1 MKTNKCIVL
10 VLIFAIFTPIGR
22 LGANDLK
29 NLQKIGDVLQF
40 AIPVY
45 AFGLSCGEEGYE
57 GSKQFIYSLAAS
69 QLSVHILK
77 ETTHQKRPDYQ
88 EGNKKRSFP
97 SGHTSSA
104 FCGASFIHRRYGF
117 RQAIVP
123 YGLAIATGISRVQA
137 KKHYIR
143 DVIAGAAIS
152 CLWTWCLVEKKTN
165 IIIDTNGEF
174 TKIAYEVDF

>member
-1 MKTNKCIVL
+1 MTRTNKCIVL
-10 VLIFAIFTPIGR
+10 ILILAIFMPIGR
-22 LGANDLK
+22 LGANSF
-29 NLQKIGDVLQF
+29 QRMGDVLQF

-45 AFGLSCGEEGYE
+45 AFGLSRGEEGYE

-77 ETTHQKRPDYQ
+77 ETTYQKRPDYQ
-88 EGNKKRSFP
+88 EGDKKRSFP

-104 FCGASFIHRRYGF
+104 FSGASFIHKRYGF

-137 KKHYIR
+137 KKHYPR
-143 DVIAGAAIS
+143 DVIAGAMIS
-152 CLWTWCLVEKKTN
+152 CLWIWFFVEKKTN
-165 IIIDTNGEF
+165 IIVDTNGEF
-174 TKIAYEVDF
+174 TTIAYEMNF

>member
-1 MKTNKCIVL
+1 MAQTNKCIVL
-10 VLIFAIFTPIGR
+10 MLMLAIFTPIGQ
-22 LGANDLK
+22 LGAN
-29 NLQKIGDVLQF
+29 NFQRMGDILQF
-40 AIPVY
+40 AVPVY

-57 GSKQFIYSLAAS
+57 GTKQFIYSLAGS
-69 QLSVHILK
+69 QLCVHVLK

-88 EGNKKRSFP
+88 EGRKKNSFP

-104 FCGASFIHRRYGF
+104 FMGASFIHRRYGF

-137 KKHYIR
+137 KKHYTR

-152 CLWTWCLVEKKTN
+152 CLWTWFCVERRTN
-165 IIIDTNGEF
+165 IIVDSDGEF
-174 TKIAYEVDF
+174 TKIAYEVNF